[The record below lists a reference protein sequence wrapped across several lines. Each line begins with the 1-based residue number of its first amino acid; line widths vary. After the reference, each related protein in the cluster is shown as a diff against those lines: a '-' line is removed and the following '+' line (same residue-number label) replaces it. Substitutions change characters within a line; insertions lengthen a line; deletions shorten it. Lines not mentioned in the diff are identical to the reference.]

1 MHLQHNYWK
10 TFYCSGMYCRM
21 LTLANTW
28 IMRAVTN
35 HETER
40 NNFQLESGQTGQ
52 PAKIIHLKDI
62 LLCDFYVILHAFYY
76 FITLTF
82 MDFQEETFQ
91 EMKLFVESCLILT
104 KI

>member
-1 MHLQHNYWK
+1 
-10 TFYCSGMYCRM
+10 MYCRM

-76 FITLTF
+76 FITRNIHGFSRRNFLGNEIVCRIMF
-82 MDFQEETFQ
+82 DFSQNL
-91 EMKLFVESCLILT
+91 K
-104 KI
+104 